1 MADPSPN
8 HSLDHESRV
17 TEVIVI
23 LSVAC
28 TLSTL
33 VVAMRCYSRL
43 VILRSFGLDD
53 ALIIPAQVRRTG
65 SPEAGTSADQDNN
78 RYSPSPRPWPLVSV

>member
-8 HSLDHESRV
+8 HALDHESRV

-33 VVAMRCYSRL
+33 VVAMRCYSRA
-43 VILRSFGLDD
+43 VILQSFGLDD
-53 ALIIPAQVRRTG
+53 ALIIPAQV
-65 SPEAGTSADQDNN
+65 SNPKLWEAGIH
-78 RYSPSPRPWPLVSV
+78 RC